1 MLARTLTFTLFATLL
16 SAGICIAEP
25 PDLDSYWDFSDPAA
39 SELRFRELLEDSE
52 WSGETDYRFE
62 IRSQIA
68 RSLGL
73 RQSFDEAHALL
84 DSLETQLSTISP
96 KAAMRYHLERGRTL
110 NSSGKPDESKAH
122 FLKAYEI
129 GIGIGED
136 PLTVDAAHMM
146 GIVEKGDVSL
156 EWNERAIA
164 LAKESRDPKA
174 NRWQGSL
181 LNNTG
186 WTYHDMCEYEKAL
199 AMFSDAL
206 VFREQQGNPVSIR
219 IAKWCIARCYRSLG
233 WNQEALADQR
243 ELLTELESLGESDGY
258 VFEEIGEC
266 LLAICQTAKARPYL
280 QKAYDLL
287 SQDAWMSKN
296 EGERLARLKR
306 IAEGAKE

>member
-1 MLARTLTFTLFATLL
+1 MFPRVLPLTLLAALL
-16 SAGICIAEP
+16 SAAFCLAEL
-25 PDLDSYWDFSDPAA
+25 PDLDAYWDYSDPAA
-39 SELRFRELLEDSE
+39 TEMRFRELLEDSK
-52 WSGETDYRFE
+52 WSGETDFHFE

-68 RSLGL
+68 RTLGL

-84 DSLETQLSTISP
+84 DSLETQLSTSSP

-110 NSSGKPDESKAH
+110 NSSGKPDESKIH
-122 FLKAYEI
+122 FLEAYKI
-129 GIGIGED
+129 GVGIGED
-136 PLTVDAAHMM
+136 PLSVDAAHMM
-146 GIVEKGDVSL
+146 GIVEQGAASL

-164 LAKESRDPKA
+164 LAKESKDPKA

-186 WTYHDMCEYEKAL
+186 WTYHDLGEYEKAL

-219 IAKWCIARCYRSLG
+219 IANCCIARCYRSLG
-233 WNQEALADQR
+233 WYQEALAAQR
-243 ELLTELESLGESDGY
+243 TLLTELEEQNESDGY

-266 LLAICQTAKARPYL
+266 LLAVCHTAEARPYL

-287 SQDAWMSKN
+287 SQDAWMSTN